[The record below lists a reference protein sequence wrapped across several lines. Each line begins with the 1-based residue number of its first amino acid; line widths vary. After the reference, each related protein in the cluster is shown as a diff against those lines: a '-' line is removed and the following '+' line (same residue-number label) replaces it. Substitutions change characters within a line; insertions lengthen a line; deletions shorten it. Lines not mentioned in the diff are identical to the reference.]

1 MVAHTK
7 EEPRTLAEALASDDA
22 ADWRQAWDS
31 EVKSLKGNGTWVL
44 ENLPE
49 GRTVIGCR
57 WVFKIK
63 EDGRYKA
70 RHVAKGYA
78 QAPGIDFNE
87 IFALV
92 AKFTTLRTLLALAAE
107 NDWELQGMD
116 VKTAFLHSELAES
129 IYMEIPAGLRPE
141 GEYSPRLVCRLVKTI
156 YGLKQ
161 ALRAWYGKITTFFSE
176 QGFCRSEED
185 YSLFVHDSAV
195 SSYCYMLMTLS
206 LQRQQKKE

>member
-22 ADWRQAWDS
+22 ADWWQAWDS
-31 EVKSLKGNGTWVL
+31 EVKSLKDNGTWVL

-49 GRTVIGCR
+49 GRTAIGCR

-70 RHVAKGYA
+70 RLVAKGYA

-87 IFALV
+87 TFAPV
-92 AKFTTLRTLLALAAE
+92 AKFTTLRTLLALSAE
-107 NDWELQGMD
+107 NDWELEGMD

-129 IYMEIPAGLRPE
+129 IYMEIPEGLRSE

-156 YGLKQ
+156 
-161 ALRAWYGKITTFFSE
+161 
-176 QGFCRSEED
+176 
-185 YSLFVHDSAV
+185 
-195 SSYCYMLMTLS
+195 
-206 LQRQQKKE
+206 